1 MVTPVL
7 WNYIVAHTKLSF
19 KWFFLLSSRQNFIHM
34 CIFFIY
40 LGENGLNQDVLG
52 WFLLRLA
59 QTILAKSLIKL
70 LGTELLIVESLVL
83 LGVDWINL
91 LHLFKRKTHL
101 FNSGPLPLKSG
112 TSTVVCIAPIW
123 DSQTVFVLQT
133 LHSI

>member
-83 LGVDWINL
+83 LGVD
-91 LHLFKRKTHL
+91 
-101 FNSGPLPLKSG
+101 
-112 TSTVVCIAPIW
+112 
-123 DSQTVFVLQT
+123 
-133 LHSI
+133 